1 MFKEK
6 KHKPKSFQA
15 GDYSLSEKPMKLLLS
30 DSEGYEHGAKVYPK
44 RTLSSKVSRSFKIK

>member
-30 DSEGYEHGAKVYPK
+30 DSEGYEYEAKVYQK
-44 RTLSSKVSRSFKIK
+44 RSLLSQVQRSFKIK